1 MAAETVLSIDNL
13 HVRLIFDLD
22 KKKEIPVKNLSKS
35 VKLQNLVTKCCK
47 IQKI

>member
-1 MAAETVLSIDNL
+1 MAAVIDNV

-22 KKKEIPVKNLSKS
+22 KKKAKMPEL